1 MRRTMLVVTFL
12 IFGVAVVLSLALAP
26 LGFSQSRPDARPL
39 SPHLA
44 LARLCVSEAGW
55 ECFARGDGYAI
66 HEVILRGAQRQGL
79 RYQTYAR
86 AYSQRL
92 FGARPHDSAR
102 LAWVGQLDERGA
114 APAAWPRSVITRTPS
129 GGDRITPHAPWSSFR
144 TRWLVVLER
153 AREVSTW
160 TLDDV
165 DEWGV
170 CDGVVHDWGGWMD
183 RDRAQRIGLVP
194 VTCGVDEQGTRNDFY
209 ARPSLLEAENDL
221 PVDRD

>member
-1 MRRTMLVVTFL
+1 MRRTVLLVSFVL
-12 IFGVAVVLSLALAP
+12 FGLAVVVSLALAP

-55 ECFARGDGYAI
+55 TCWETGDGYAI
-66 HEVILRGAQRQGL
+66 HEVILRGARRQGL
-79 RYQTYAR
+79 RYPTYAR

-102 LAWVGQLDERGA
+102 LAWVSQLDERGS
-114 APAAWPRSVITRTPS
+114 APQAWPRMHTRRV
-129 GGDRITPHAPWSSFR
+129 GDVLRVEPHAPWASFR
-144 TRWLVVLER
+144 ARWLAVLER
-153 AREVSTW
+153 AREVSSW

-183 RDRAQRIGLVP
+183 RDRAQRLGLIP
-194 VTCGVDEQGTRNDFY
+194 VDCGVDAQGTRNDFY
-209 ARPSLLEAENDL
+209 ARPSLLESSNEL
-221 PVDRD
+221 LTDRD

>member
-1 MRRTMLVVTFL
+1 MKRTILVVLFL
-12 IFGVAVVLSLALAP
+12 VFGLAVVLSLALAP

-39 SPHLA
+39 SPHIA
-44 LARLCVSEAGW
+44 LAQLCVSEAGW
-55 ECFARGDGYAI
+55 DCFERGDGYAI
-66 HEVILRGAQRQGL
+66 HEVILRGARRQGL

-102 LAWVGQLDERGA
+102 LAWVSQLDERGS
-114 APAAWPRSVITRTPS
+114 APQAWPRTHTRRV
-129 GGDRITPHAPWSSFR
+129 GDVVRVEPHAPWASFR
-144 TRWLVVLER
+144 GRWLAVLER

-160 TLDDV
+160 TLDDI

-183 RDRAQRIGLVP
+183 RDRAQRLGLIP
-194 VTCGVDEQGTRNDFY
+194 VDCGVDEQGTRNDFY
-209 ARPSLLEAENDL
+209 ARPSLLEATNDL
-221 PVDRD
+221 LVDRE